1 MKVRVGVSNRHVHLS
16 KFDYD
21 LLFDTEMECEKN
33 LSQVGEF
40 KSNKRVC
47 LKTDKGVIC
56 DVAVLGPFRDYTQ
69 VEISVTDAYF
79 FGISPEVRRSG
90 DVFGGEYSTIVGDKG
105 EIVRD
110 CCIIATRHIHISHE
124 DRIKYGLLENL
135 YSVRISGVKSGVL
148 GDVHIKEVDNGSF
161 ELHLDTDDANA
172 FLLKNGDFVEIIEN
186 IKK

>member
-79 FGISPEVRRSG
+79 FGIFSYP
-90 DVFGGEYSTIVGDKG
+90 IPP
-105 EIVRD
+105 
-110 CCIIATRHIHISHE
+110 
-124 DRIKYGLLENL
+124 
-135 YSVRISGVKSGVL
+135 
-148 GDVHIKEVDNGSF
+148 
-161 ELHLDTDDANA
+161 
-172 FLLKNGDFVEIIEN
+172 FL
-186 IKK
+186 

>member
-1 MKVRVGVSNRHVHLS
+1 
-16 KFDYD
+16 
-21 LLFDTEMECEKN
+21 MECEKN

-79 FGISPEVRRSG
+79 FGISPEVRSSG
-90 DVFGGEYSTIVGDKG
+90 DVIGGEYITIVGDKG